1 MTCANGCSITIK
13 INNVNGISGDQYNIA
28 LLLTDGTKITYV
40 ATATPGGHSG
50 DSNPNPNNVPSVL
63 SVPSPSPPP
72 SPIAMFVTD
81 NPLIVASLVAVAEI
95 VAGAGILVY
104 IIRKHVDYV
113 DDYIVVAICLIIV
126 AAITL
131 FLVCENPNPPPPP
144 FSLYL
149 GF

>member
-1 MTCANGCSITIK
+1 
-13 INNVNGISGDQYNIA
+13 
-28 LLLTDGTKITYV
+28 
-40 ATATPGGHSG
+40 
-50 DSNPNPNNVPSVL
+50 
-63 SVPSPSPPP
+63 
-72 SPIAMFVTD
+72 MFVTD